1 MYAIGWRPPQLGY
14 FTIGC
19 YINSTSISHN
29 LELYNSLS
37 LQLSK
42 LQNIIQNIFEKLSSA
57 VFEINLNQM
66 KQFNIPGFEILDFT
80 DFYSSSFANQI
91 KFTLNKFS
99 NFPHINQ
106 TDSSEFAYF
115 LFISISTSD
124 GTLIFDNF
132 DLFNEFF
139 VFPDHSINID
149 LTGKEPG
156 IVQMVWKGK
165 GTRNFTLYP
174 DGGDS
179 SFSTRLSMSLQISKK
194 VYSLFK
200 NLHNGK
206 VDNFTVDDHN
216 SIINRLASTS
226 K

>member
-1 MYAIGWRPPQLGY
+1 
-14 FTIGC
+14 
-19 YINSTSISHN
+19 
-29 LELYNSLS
+29 
-37 LQLSK
+37 
-42 LQNIIQNIFEKLSSA
+42 
-57 VFEINLNQM
+57 M

-80 DFYSSSFANQI
+80 DFYSSSFANQLT
-91 KFTLNKFS
+91 FTLNNFS
-99 NFPHINQ
+99 NFPHIDQ

-115 LFISISTSD
+115 LSIPISISD

-156 IVQMVWKGK
+156 IVQMVWKAK
-165 GTRNFTLYP
+165 STRHFTLYP

-179 SFSTRLSMSLQISKK
+179 NSFTRLSMSLQISKK
-194 VYSLFK
+194 AYSLFK
-200 NLHNGK
+200 NLHNQK
-206 VDNFTVDDHN
+206 VDKFTVDDHT
-216 SIINRLASTS
+216 SIINRLSSAF